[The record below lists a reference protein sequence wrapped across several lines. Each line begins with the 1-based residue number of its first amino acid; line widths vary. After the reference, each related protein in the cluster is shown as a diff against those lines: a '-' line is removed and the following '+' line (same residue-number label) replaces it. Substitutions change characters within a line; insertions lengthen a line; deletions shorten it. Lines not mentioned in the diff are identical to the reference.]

1 MPRCDTPGGP
11 PCNPHVLGGPRRGPS
26 IEMDEIPRR
35 YPDFRTLPHY
45 PEGRT
50 RRGLPEIFD
59 DFPGIFPGMPSGLP
73 GRRKQTYEEC
83 QRSLD
88 PNVNYFADPCRGK
101 PHETP
106 DIKPPFER
114 FPRTPGKL
122 PNIDPDFELYG
133 PGAMTGT
140 LPSVGQE
147 LGKLAGYFLGNYIK
161 DRLG

>member
-1 MPRCDTPGGP
+1 MPACDTPGGP
-11 PCNPHVLGGPRRGPS
+11 PCNPHVFDGPRRRP
-26 IEMDEIPRR
+26 PAYPNR

-50 RRGLPEIFD
+50 RRGLPGIFD
-59 DFPGIFPGMPSGLP
+59 DFPGIPSGLP

-83 QRSLD
+83 QRNQD
-88 PNVNYFADPCRGK
+88 PGVMHIMDPCQGL
-101 PHETP
+101 PHGG
-106 DIKPPFER
+106 F
-114 FPRTPGKL
+114 KL
-122 PNIDPDFELYG
+122 PNIDPDFERYG

>member
-1 MPRCDTPGGP
+1 MIADPNRYSGGP
-11 PCNPHVLGGPRRGPS
+11 IVKSGPT
-26 IEMDEIPRR
+26 IMDEIPRT
-35 YPDFRTLPHY
+35 YEPDFRTLPHY

-50 RRGLPEIFD
+50 RPGLPGIFD
-59 DFPGIFPGMPSGLP
+59 DFPGMPSGLP

-83 QRSLD
+83 QRNQD
-88 PNVNYFADPCRGK
+88 PNVMYFADPCRGL
-101 PHETP
+101 PHGGFKLP
-106 DIKPPFER
+106 DIDPPFER
-114 FPRTPGKL
+114 YPRTPGKL
-122 PNIDPDFELYG
+122 PNIDPDFARYG

>member
-1 MPRCDTPGGP
+1 MSALPKTTLRSLVENRPNRYPD
-11 PCNPHVLGGPRRGPS
+11 
-26 IEMDEIPRR
+26 IMDEIPRT
-35 YPDFRTLPHY
+35 YEPDFRTLPHY

-50 RRGLPEIFD
+50 RPGLPGIFD
-59 DFPGIFPGMPSGLP
+59 DFPGMPSGLP
-73 GRRKQTYEEC
+73 GRRKRTYEEC
-83 QRSLD
+83 QSNLD
-88 PNVNYFADPCRGK
+88 PNVEYFADPCRGL
-101 PHETP
+101 PRETP
-106 DIKPPFER
+106 RIKPPFEF

-122 PNIDPDFELYG
+122 PNIDPDFERYG

>member
-1 MPRCDTPGGP
+1 MIADPNSTSGGP
-11 PCNPHVLGGPRRGPS
+11 IKKEWPYVL
-26 IEMDEIPRR
+26 DEIPRT
-35 YPDFRTLPHY
+35 YKPDFRTLPHY
-45 PEGRT
+45 PEGRS
-50 RRGLPEIFD
+50 LPEIFD
-59 DFPGIFPGMPSGLP
+59 DFPGIFPGMPSGIP

-83 QRSLD
+83 QRNQD
-88 PNVNYFADPCRGK
+88 PNVMHIMDPCQGLPRGL
-101 PHETP
+101 PSIDP
-106 DIKPPFER
+106 DFER

-122 PNIDPDFELYG
+122 PNTDPDFERYG

>member
-1 MPRCDTPGGP
+1 MLVARCDTPGGP
-11 PCNPHVLGGPRRGPS
+11 PCNPIVLGGPKRGPYDYP
-26 IEMDEIPRR
+26 ILKDEIPRS

-50 RRGLPEIFD
+50 RRGLPTIFD
-59 DFPGIFPGMPSGLP
+59 DFPGVP
-73 GRRKQTYEEC
+73 E
-83 QRSLD
+83 
-88 PNVNYFADPCRGK
+88 
-101 PHETP
+101 
-106 DIKPPFER
+106 FER
-114 FPRTPGKL
+114 YPRIPGKL